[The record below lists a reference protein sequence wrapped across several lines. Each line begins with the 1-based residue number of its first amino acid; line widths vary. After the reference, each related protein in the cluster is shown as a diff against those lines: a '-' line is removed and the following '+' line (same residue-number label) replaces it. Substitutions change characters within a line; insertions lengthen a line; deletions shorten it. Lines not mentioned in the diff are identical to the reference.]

1 MFITIQAQD
10 YARHEGLLDQVFRLR
25 KRVFHDELK
34 WTVVAEGD
42 YERDRYDDLGPAYI
56 VWCDARKRT
65 LYGVMRLLPTTG
77 PTLLY
82 DVFRRTF
89 PHAAELSAPGI
100 WEATRTCIDTE
111 TLARDHPEVDPAR
124 AFGLICLAACECALA
139 HGIHTIVSNYEP
151 HLKRVYRRAG
161 VAMDELGQ
169 ADGYGRRP
177 VCCAAFEIS
186 PRVHSNM
193 QAALGI
199 RKPLYQT
206 QFVGGSTVANPIP
219 LAA

>member
-10 YARHEGLLDQVFRLR
+10 YAKHEGLLDQIFRLR

-34 WTVVAEGD
+34 WDVTAAGD
-42 YERDRYDDLGPAYI
+42 YERDRYDDLGPVYI
-56 VWCDARKRT
+56 VWCDDRKRT

-89 PHAAELSAPGI
+89 PLAAELSAPGI
-100 WEATRTCIDTE
+100 WEATRTCIDAE
-111 TLARDHPEVDPAR
+111 ALARDHPDIDPGK
-124 AFGLICLAACECALA
+124 AFGLICLAACECALD

-161 VAMDELGQ
+161 VVMEELGK

-186 PRVHSNM
+186 KEVHANM
-193 QAALGI
+193 QAALGVRFPLN
-199 RKPLYQT
+199 RKK
-206 QFVGGSTVANPIP
+206 FAGGSTVAKPVP